1 MILAADR
8 LEAQIAGGLSP
19 IYLISGDE
27 PLLTAEAADL
37 VRARARAMDYSERT
51 VLTVD
56 RGFDWGELAAAG
68 GAMSLFAEKRLIELR
83 IPTGKPG
90 VPGGKA
96 LVSFAASPPPDA
108 LLLILAP
115 RLDKRV
121 LSSAWAKAVDAAGI
135 IVQVWPPD
143 RSRLPV
149 WISGRLKSMGLQPE
163 AGVAELIADRVE
175 GNLLA
180 ADQEIRKLA
189 LLLGKGKAG
198 QEDVAR
204 AVSDSARYDVFD
216 LVDALSMGDLGRGHR
231 ILSGLEGEGVEPTL
245 VLWAVIRELR
255 ALAAVTWAMSQ
266 GRDERQAM
274 SASGIWA
281 RRQPAARA
289 AIHRHGREGLLRL
302 IGQAGS
308 VDRVIKG
315 SAPGRPWQV
324 LADLATAVAG
334 GIGVSRRGAA

>member
-56 RGFDWGELAAAG
+56 RGFDWGELAAAA

-90 VPGGKA
+90 VSGAKA
-96 LVSFAASPPPDA
+96 LASFAESPPEDTV
-108 LLLILAP
+108 LLVLTP

-121 LSSAWAKAVDAAGI
+121 LKSAWAKALDAAGI
-135 IVQVWPPD
+135 MVQVWPPD
-143 RSRLPV
+143 RSRLPG
-149 WISGRLKSMGLQPE
+149 WISGRMKSMGLQPE

-189 LLLGKGKAG
+189 LLLGTGSAG

-204 AVSDSARYDVFD
+204 AVSDCARYDVFD
-216 LVDALSMGDLGRGHR
+216 LVDALSKGDFDRGHR
-231 ILSGLEGEGVEPTL
+231 MLSGLKGEGVEPTL
-245 VLWAVIRELR
+245 VLWAIVRELR

-274 SASGIWA
+274 TASGIWA
-281 RRQPAARA
+281 RRQPGARA

-302 IGQAGS
+302 IGQAAS

-315 SAPGRPWQV
+315 STPGRPWQV
-324 LADLATAVAG
+324 LADLVTAVASG
-334 GIGVSRRGAA
+334 SNDVRRGAA